1 MAKIAFLGLG
11 QVGAPM
17 PLKDVV
23 LSGEHSVV
31 RALGN

>member
-1 MAKIAFLGLG
+1 MVATPEA
-11 QVGAPM
+11 
-17 PLKDVV
+17 LKDVV